1 MPKRQILITEETDGG
16 FHYSEKGLTVDSK
29 TQQVMEYN
37 RDGVKETEEGLLK
50 FMEAW
55 LGVEKK
61 K

>member
-16 FHYSEKGLTVDSK
+16 FHYSEKGLMVDPK

-37 RDGVKETEEGLLK
+37 RDGVKETEKGMQE
-50 FMEAW
+50 FMEEW
-55 LGVEKK
+55 LGLKK